1 APIMT
6 EPGGPA
12 WKQTTFHP
20 FALTSRYAR
29 GNVLEV
35 PIASPTYDTA
45 KYGTVPLVDAVA
57 THDPETGDVAL
68 FLVNRS
74 IDAPIAIEVDL
85 GGLDGAALV
94 EAVELS
100 NPDHLWAASMED
112 STSVAPKELADVSV
126 VDGVL
131 SAALPPVS
139 WAMVRLSSR

>member
-1 APIMT
+1 M
-6 EPGGPA
+6 
-12 WKQTTFHP
+12 
-20 FALTSRYAR
+20 
-29 GNVLEV
+29 
-35 PIASPTYDTA
+35 
-45 KYGTVPLVDAVA
+45 PLVDAVA

-74 IDAPIAIEVDL
+74 INAPIAIEVDL

>member
-1 APIMT
+1 MEQA
-6 EPGGPA
+6 A
-12 WKQTTFHP
+12 S
-20 FALTSRYAR
+20 AA
-29 GNVLEV
+29 V
-35 PIASPTYDTA
+35 PITSPTYDTA

-74 IDAPIAIEVDL
+74 IDGSAPIEVDL
-85 GGLDGAALV
+85 GGLGETTLV

-112 STSVAPKELADVSV
+112 STSVSPKELAGVSV

-131 SAALPPVS
+131 SATLPPVS